1 MRITKYR
8 TELDC
13 SGLNILVK
21 EASMNYNYIKI
32 LNTPEK
38 IFQMF
43 CEVYALNRQAEE
55 YLYMLAFNTKCK
67 LLGVFEIS
75 HGTGDKAIINPR
87 EIFIRLLLVGANSFV
102 LVHNHPSDDCT
113 PSKEDLDCTN
123 RIKECG
129 KMIGI
134 ELLDHIII
142 GDSYFSFIKN
152 G

>member
-8 TELDC
+8 TELDRN
-13 SGLNILVK
+13 GLNILVK
-21 EASMNYNYIKI
+21 EVSMNYHYINI
-32 LNTPEK
+32 LNGPEQ
-38 IFQMF
+38 IYEMF
-43 CEVYALNRQAEE
+43 CDVFALDRQAEE
-55 YLYMLAFNTKCK
+55 YLYMLAFNTNCK

-75 HGTGDKAIINPR
+75 HGTSNKAIINPR

-102 LVHNHPSDDCT
+102 LVHNHPSGDCK
-113 PSKEDLDCTN
+113 PSKEDFGSTN

-142 GDSYFSFIKN
+142 GDDYFSIMERM
-152 G
+152 